1 MCYNRRMNADVE
13 RVKEMRLSGHTY
25 RAIAAAI
32 NASPNRILYII
43 RRLLDHGEITPVA
56 REPWTGEEL
65 RHVDQMTR
73 QGYRPQEIAEAL
85 GRTPCAVRAARPW
98 AKRGVGRRHSRWTA
112 DDDRMMQEM
121 LSDGRTVEHVAT
133 RLGRTVMAV
142 ARRRGRI

>member
-1 MCYNRRMNADVE
+1 MNADVE

-32 NASPNRILYII
+32 NASPNRIRYII
-43 RRLLDHGEITPVA
+43 SRLLDHGEITPVA
-56 REPWTGEEL
+56 REPWTGEGL

-98 AKRGVGRRHSRWTA
+98 AKRGVGSRCAAWSA
-112 DDDRMMQEM
+112 EDDARLLSMR
-121 LSDGRTVEHVAT
+121 SDGRTYEHIAAH
-133 RLGRTVMAV
+133 LGRTAGAC
-142 ARRRGRI
+142 ARRRGRINAKSR